1 MASKELAEVDINP
14 FSPESQSIEKTKRFS
29 TPSERKQVSDFT
41 ERLRRN
47 GYVIVERAINFEKV
61 KVVREEFHRLH
72 KGLAKGSS
80 EFGGFQTERLYNLVA
95 RTRVLDLSLIHTQ
108 SPRDQRGSRMPSSA

>member
-29 TPSERKQVSDFT
+29 TPGGRKKVSAFT
-41 ERLRRN
+41 EHLRRN

-61 KVVREEFHRLH
+61 KAL
-72 KGLAKGSS
+72 
-80 EFGGFQTERLYNLVA
+80 
-95 RTRVLDLSLIHTQ
+95 LSLYL
-108 SPRDQRGSRMPSSA
+108 